1 MIKVIYSGDSNP
13 SFRGGCEK
21 CGAYLECR
29 KEDTIYS
36 KYNVDSPW
44 TIRCPECNSI
54 VSVFPAFYR
63 RTC

>member
-1 MIKVIYSGDSNP
+1 MIKVIYSGHGNEP
-13 SFRGGCEK
+13 FWGGCEK
-21 CGAYLECR
+21 CRVYLMCH

-54 VSVFPAFYR
+54 VSVFPTFYR
-63 RTC
+63 RTR